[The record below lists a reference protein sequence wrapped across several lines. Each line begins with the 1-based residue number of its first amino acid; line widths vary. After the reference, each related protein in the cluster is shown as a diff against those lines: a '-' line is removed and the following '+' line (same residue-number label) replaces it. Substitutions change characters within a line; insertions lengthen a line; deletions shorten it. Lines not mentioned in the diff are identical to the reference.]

1 MFLLFGYNRLDDFK
15 GGINDLITQADTLE
29 ELKEFIEKDDEDAS
43 FTSIC
48 TKNLECVY
56 AYEPATK
63 IIYFYTDNEFDTGYI
78 IINKNNLEQCQ
89 ELERRKKEYEFLRR
103 I

>member
-1 MFLLFGYNRLDDFK
+1 MIFLLFAYDRYDAG
-15 GGINDLITQADTLE
+15 GGIEDLITTSDTLE
-29 ELKEFIEKDDEDAS
+29 ELKEFIEKDTEDAS
-43 FTSIC
+43 YTSIC
-48 TKNLECVY
+48 TKNLELVY

-63 IIYFYTDNEFDTGYI
+63 SIYFYTDNEFDTGYT

-89 ELERRKKEYEFLRR
+89 ELERRKKEYEFLRH

>member
-1 MFLLFGYNRLDDFK
+1 MFLLFGYNRFDDFK

-29 ELKEFIEKDDEDAS
+29 GLKEFIEKDNEDAS

-48 TKNLECVY
+48 TKNLEYVY

-63 IIYFYTDNEFDTGYI
+63 IIYFYTDNEFDNGYT

>member
-1 MFLLFGYNRLDDFK
+1 MFLLFGYNRFDDFK

-29 ELKEFIEKDDEDAS
+29 ELKEFIEKDNEDAS

-63 IIYFYTDNEFDTGYI
+63 IIYFYTDNTFDTGYI